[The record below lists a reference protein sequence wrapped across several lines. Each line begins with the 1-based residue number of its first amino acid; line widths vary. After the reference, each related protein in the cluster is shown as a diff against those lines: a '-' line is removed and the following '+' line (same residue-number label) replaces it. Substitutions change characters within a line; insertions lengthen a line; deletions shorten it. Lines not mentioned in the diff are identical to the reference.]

1 MLSLLLA
8 DASSR
13 SSLTDSAYARCWP
26 TTVVVGQQTLFN
38 NPRRVRMSSFI
49 DDALVVDRYVWMLDP
64 HASMEFQLPKE
75 TQLRVL
81 TAPGCWGPMITPDYP
96 SSHEVSAPTFIEGA
110 EVGDAIAIEI
120 LEITPLSAATT
131 SGTHSIN
138 TSHVSGDPGVSPICP
153 GCGRVNPQTSIDIS
167 NPTVVRCIDCSAPV
181 APYTL
186 STGYT
191 MVFDDAKTVG
201 ITVSESSAAAIRNDA
216 HRFMCMPPHALQY
229 SANLLARGNK
239 TGIATRV
246 QPMIGNIGT
255 LPLVRIP
262 SSRNVGDLA
271 KLLSANDTSFNLTE
285 TDLENLTDSHLD
297 INEVRAGAILLA
309 PVRVKGAGLFMG
321 DVHAM
326 QGDGELAG
334 HTTDIVAEV
343 RCVVHV
349 LKGLNLP
356 GPILLPKLEDLP
368 GLLKPLTQREWQ
380 DCVELAAA
388 NDTELGKE
396 SLGVEFIGTGDTINE
411 AIDQAIRR
419 VSKVTGWT
427 EEDVRNRATLAGGVR
442 VGRLPGVVQLGV
454 KITPTMAREWGVLQL
469 LSKQYGKHYAHLMS

>member
-1 MLSLLLA
+1 
-8 DASSR
+8 
-13 SSLTDSAYARCWP
+13 
-26 TTVVVGQQTLFN
+26 
-38 NPRRVRMSSFI
+38 
-49 DDALVVDRYVWMLDP
+49 
-64 HASMEFQLPKE
+64 
-75 TQLRVL
+75 
-81 TAPGCWGPMITPDYP
+81 
-96 SSHEVSAPTFIEGA
+96 
-110 EVGDAIAIEI
+110 
-120 LEITPLSAATT
+120 
-131 SGTHSIN
+131 
-138 TSHVSGDPGVSPICP
+138 
-153 GCGRVNPQTSIDIS
+153 
-167 NPTVVRCIDCSAPV
+167 
-181 APYTL
+181 
-186 STGYT
+186 
-191 MVFDDAKTVG
+191 
-201 ITVSESSAAAIRNDA
+201 
-216 HRFMCMPPHALQY
+216 
-229 SANLLARGNK
+229 
-239 TGIATRV
+239 
-246 QPMIGNIGT
+246 MIGNIGT